1 MPSPV
6 KLIVGLGNPGNEH
19 TDTRHNAGFWF
30 VDALASKYSVPFRPD
45 AKFHSET
52 GRIQTTGIDCWL
64 CKPMTYM
71 NVSGQ
76 AVQSI
81 ANFYKIA
88 LEEIL
93 VVHDEID
100 LDAGTVRL
108 KTDGGHGGHNGLRD
122 IIEKTGG
129 NNFIRLRIGVG
140 HPGSK
145 ERVTP
150 HVLGK
155 PDPDDRRLIED
166 AIDNAIDIMPQLFAG
181 EIQKAMT
188 SLHTAQNA
196 ANEE

>member
-1 MPSPV
+1 MPPQV

-30 VDALASKYSVPFRPD
+30 VDALANRYSGSFHPES
-45 AKFHSET
+45 KFHAEVC
-52 GRIQTTGIDCWL
+52 RIQSSGIDCWL

-71 NVSGQ
+71 NESGL

-81 ANFYKIA
+81 ANFYRIA
-88 LEEIL
+88 LTEIL

-122 IIEKTGG
+122 IIEKMGG
-129 NNFIRLRIGVG
+129 NNFNRLRIGVG

-145 ERVTP
+145 EYVTP

-155 PDPDDRRLIED
+155 PDSDDRRLIDD
-166 AIDNAIDIMPQLFAG
+166 AIVNAIDLMPQLFAG

-188 SLHTAQNA
+188 TLHTAQNA

>member
-1 MPSPV
+1 M
-6 KLIVGLGNPGNEH
+6 NE
-19 TDTRHNAGFWF
+19 
-30 VDALASKYSVPFRPD
+30 
-45 AKFHSET
+45 
-52 GRIQTTGIDCWL
+52 
-64 CKPMTYM
+64 
-71 NVSGQ
+71 SGK
-76 AVQSI
+76 AVQAI
-81 ANFYKIA
+81 ANFYKVT

-108 KTDGGHGGHNGLRD
+108 KTEGGHGGHNGLRD
-122 IIEKTGG
+122 IIEKMGG

-155 PDPDDRRLIED
+155 PGSDDRRLIET
-166 AIDNAIDIMPQLFAG
+166 AIENSLDVMPQLFAG

-188 SLHTAQNA
+188 TLHTAQNA